1 MVSVEAS
8 DWSIALI
15 SVLYRLKNGKSL
27 NFEVSCLHLLQPGHK
42 GHVSLVAR
50 SCTHRI
56 VPSERRKSFEINLKV
71 GSRLEGVLFESFLL
85 VVSCRYWGL
94 TSQAAGASMGPSTGV
109 AGELEARKFI
119 GSVRVCERNMAIEV
133 GCLETGW
140 SL

>member
-71 GSRLEGVLFESFLL
+71 GSRLEEVVLFESFLL
-85 VVSCRYWGL
+85 VVSCRCRGL
-94 TSQAAGASMGPSTGV
+94 TSQAAGAAMGPSTGV
-109 AGELEARKFI
+109 ARELEARKF
-119 GSVRVCERNMAIEV
+119 
-133 GCLETGW
+133 
-140 SL
+140 